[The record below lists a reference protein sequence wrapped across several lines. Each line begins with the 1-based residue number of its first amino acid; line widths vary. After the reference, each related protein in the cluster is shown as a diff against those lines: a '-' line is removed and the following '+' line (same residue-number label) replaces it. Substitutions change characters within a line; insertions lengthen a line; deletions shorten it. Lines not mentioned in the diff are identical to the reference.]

1 MKSYAIKVLDENRA
15 DFLIKKFEMS
25 PINIYMSDY
34 RFKIYENVII
44 HYPDEDFNNLY
55 TVIFRIFKEYIEKYY
70 EEKIIKRIISKNYFY
85 LNYLEREY
93 IYEITKRVL
102 ELPDSK
108 IGNINRILKQN
119 IIKYIKVNKS
129 IYIDGFIEF
138 RLREYK
144 DILEKLVE
152 VSVYSFLD
160 LTSF

>member
-1 MKSYAIKVLDENRA
+1 MKSYAIKLLDEDKA
-15 DFLIKKFEMS
+15 LFWVDKLEKS

-34 RFKIYENVII
+34 KFKIYENVIV
-44 HYPDEDFNNLY
+44 HYPGEDLNNWY
-55 TVIFRIFKEYIEKYY
+55 VTFFKICKEYIEEFY
-70 EEKIIKRIISKNYFY
+70 EEKIIKRIISKNYCY
-85 LNYLEREY
+85 LNYIEREY

-108 IGNINRILKQN
+108 IGNINRVLKQ
-119 IIKYIKVNKS
+119 KLLEYIKENKA

-138 RLREYK
+138 RLNEYK
-144 DILEKLVE
+144 EILEKLVD